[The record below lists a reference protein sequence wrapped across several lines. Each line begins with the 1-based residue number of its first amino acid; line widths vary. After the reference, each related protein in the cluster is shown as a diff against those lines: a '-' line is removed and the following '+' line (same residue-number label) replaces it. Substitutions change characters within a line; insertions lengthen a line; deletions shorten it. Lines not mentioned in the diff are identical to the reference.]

1 MSFPALVTEFLSA
14 LGLQSLYVLIVF
26 LVLAIPIYRSRNHPQ
41 WEFSLWILVMLRF
54 ILPVNLAIPFSLAQ
68 WMQALQLPLHLER
81 FFAHHSAGSDFGGS
95 SLSPLSEP
103 LLDWPGALNT
113 VAVDFSGIWGILWGG
128 GAIIMMVVFI
138 IRYRSY
144 QRHLRQGRKVEELFW
159 ITQSEKLRRRLGI
172 RRRISLVTAPA
183 LDSPFTTGIL
193 KPIIFIPEKVIR
205 AKDMSLK
212 EAILTHEFMHIKRF
226 DQLFNHFTI
235 LILIFFFFHP
245 LAWLMSRRMILCRE
259 SLCDQHVL
267 RHSRLS
273 RAEYG
278 ASLISVLGLSLK
290 HPPLSGISGFG
301 LVASQIHYRLV
312 HLKGGPPMKKRKR
325 IALIAAA
332 LFLLPMAV
340 QSNSSQPNTPGQQ
353 LIDSAPVELEAPIR
367 QGRISAPFG
376 PMMDPFKKI
385 ERHHKGI
392 DIAAETGTALYAAA
406 DGNVVFAQNEFKA
419 QQGYGKNVIIDH
431 GSGVQTRYA
440 KMEKIFV
447 ESGDQVKK
455 GQQIGEVGS
464 TGISTGPHLHFE
476 LKMGKEYVNPQDYI
490 DFSDL
495 N

>member
-1 MSFPALVTEFLSA
+1 MNFPGLVTEFLSA
-14 LGLQSLYVLIVF
+14 LGLQSLYVLVIF

-41 WEFSLWILVMLRF
+41 WEFSLWILIMLRF
-54 ILPVNLAIPFSLAQ
+54 ILPVNLAMPFSLVQ
-68 WMQALQLPLHLER
+68 WIQSFQLPFRLEF
-81 FFAHHSAGSDFGGS
+81 FFAHHSAGSDFGEP
-95 SLSPLSEP
+95 SLSQLSDP

-113 VAVDFSGIWGILWGG
+113 MAFDFPGIWGILWGG
-128 GAIIMMVVFI
+128 GAIIMMFVFI
-138 IRYRSY
+138 IKYRSY
-144 QRHLRQGRKVEELFW
+144 QRHLSQGRKVTEISW
-159 ITQSEKLRRRLGI
+159 IIPSEQLRRRLGI
-172 RRRISLVTAPA
+172 RRRISLVTSPA
-183 LDSPFTTGIL
+183 FESPFTMGIAR
-193 KPIIFIPEKVIR
+193 PIIFIPSSVIR
-205 AKDMSLK
+205 TKDVHLK

-226 DQLFNHFTI
+226 DQLFNHFFV

-245 LAWLMSRRMILCRE
+245 VAWLMSRRMLLCRE

-267 RHSRLS
+267 RHSHLS
-273 RAEYG
+273 RREYG

-290 HPPLSGISGFG
+290 QTPLSGVSGFG
-301 LVASQIHYRLV
+301 LAASQIHYRLV
-312 HLKGGPPMKKRKR
+312 HLKGGSPMKKRTL
-325 IALIAAA
+325 IPLIAAA

-340 QSNSSQPNTPGQQ
+340 QSNSFQKDNPDQQ
-353 LIDSAPVELEAPIR
+353 LIASAPVDLATPIR

-406 DGNVVFAQNEFKA
+406 DGKVVFVQKEFKV

-455 GQQIGEVGS
+455 GQPIGEVGS

-476 LKMGKEYVNPQDYI
+476 LKMGKEFVNPQDYI

>member
-1 MSFPALVTEFLSA
+1 MNFPGWVFEFLSA
-14 LGLQSLYVLIVF
+14 LGLQSLYVLVVF
-26 LVLAIPIYRSRNHPQ
+26 LVLAIPIVRSRNHPQ
-41 WEFSLWILVMLRF
+41 WEYSLWILIMLRF
-54 ILPVNLAIPFSLAQ
+54 ILPVNLAMPFSLAQ
-68 WMQALQLPLHLER
+68 WMQSLRLPLRLEC
-81 FFAHHSAGSDFGGS
+81 FFAHHSAGTDFGGT
-95 SLSPLSEP
+95 SLSQLSEP

-113 VAVDFSGIWGILWGG
+113 AVIDFLDIWGIFWGF

-138 IRYRSY
+138 VRYRSY
-144 QRHLRQGRKVEELFW
+144 QRHLNQGRKVTEIFW
-159 ITQSEKLRRRLGI
+159 LTQSEKLQRRLGI
-172 RRRISLVTAPA
+172 RRKISLVTAPA

-205 AKDMSLK
+205 AKDVTLK
-212 EAILTHEFMHIKRF
+212 KAILTHEFMHIKRF
-226 DQLFNHFTI
+226 DQFFNHFTV

-245 LAWLMSRRMILCRE
+245 LAWLMSRRMMLCRE
-259 SLCDQHVL
+259 SLCDQYVL

-290 HPPLSGISGFG
+290 QPPLSGISGFG
-301 LVASQIHYRLV
+301 LAASQIHYRLV

-325 IALIAAA
+325 IALIATA

-340 QSNSSQPNTPGQQ
+340 QSNSSQQNTPDQQ
-353 LIDSAPVELEAPIR
+353 LIDSAPVDLTAPIR

-376 PMMDPFKKI
+376 PMIDPFKKI

-392 DIAAETGTALYAAA
+392 DIAAETGTTLYAAA
-406 DGNVVFAQNEFKA
+406 DGKVVFVQKEFKA

-440 KMEKIFV
+440 KMERIFV
-447 ESGDQVKK
+447 KSGDQVKK

-476 LKMGKEYVNPQDYI
+476 LKMGKDFVNPQDYI
-490 DFSDL
+490 DFSGL